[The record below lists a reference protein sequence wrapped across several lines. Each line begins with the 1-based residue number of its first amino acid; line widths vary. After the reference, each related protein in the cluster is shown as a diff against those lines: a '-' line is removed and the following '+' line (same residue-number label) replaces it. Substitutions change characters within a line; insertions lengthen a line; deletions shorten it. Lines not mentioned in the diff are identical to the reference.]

1 MKQVMKKIWML
12 AILAIT
18 STVALA
24 EIVVNVGTFTG
35 GKIEASQGDPADDG
49 SVVVTLTVTPDEGYE
64 IAKSDIEVVP
74 TIPAQTR
81 DGNPDLAVPYELEG
95 DDPEDLTKER
105 TYTFT
110 VKAGFGAWVKEANF
124 HEVEIPANNDI
135 SKDDG
140 SKGTSQVT
148 WEYDADSN
156 VLHINGT
163 GATRDFTTDD
173 LPWKSNLED
182 ITNVII
188 KKGVTS
194 LGANIFAGCINLTL
208 ITIENGEKVL
218 ELGEGAIGEG
228 IDIDVPGNLYNEYK
242 TTDGWDALT
251 IISKSAED
259 MTGVEFGENNQYDTF
274 VNSEKDLMV
283 PSVLSAYVI
292 SNITSDGLELT
303 KVDVIPAGVPVLVFS
318 ETLKGSDFRTSATE
332 TEAMRATNLLK
343 VVTEEDGKQVD
354 LGEVYMLYNDVFY
367 FTQAGTIPQGG
378 IYLDTSVPEQRTRSS
393 YPLGARGET
402 TGIVTL
408 RTDGKRSLSGN
419 TGWYALDGR
428 RLESAPARKGIYIKD
443 GKKVVIK

>member
-12 AILAIT
+12 AMLAIT
-18 STVALA
+18 STVASA

-95 DDPEDLTKER
+95 EDPEDLTKER
-105 TYTFT
+105 EYTFT

-148 WEYDADSN
+148 WEYDAESK

-163 GATRDFTTDD
+163 GATRDFTAED
-173 LPWKSNLED
+173 LPWAADLEN
-182 ITNVII
+182 ITSVVIE
-188 KKGVTS
+188 KGVTS
-194 LGANIFAGCINLTL
+194 LGAHIFAGCTNLAL

-218 ELGEGAIGEG
+218 ELGEGAIGED
-228 IDIDVPGNLYNEYK
+228 IKIDVPGNLYNEYL
-242 TTDGWDALT
+242 TTDGWATLSV
-251 IISKSAED
+251 ISKSAED

-274 VNSEKDLMV
+274 VNSEKDLKV

-318 ETLKGSDFRTSATE
+318 ETLKGDGFKTSVGTGSE
-332 TEAMRATNLLK
+332 KPSNLLK